1 VYLSGS
7 TRVIC
12 SFFCNR
18 VLLLY
23 FEKLALGRHGRLR
36 LCTCR
41 GLLLSSDPSLVIG
54 CLACILKSWPTASSF
69 LNKHGRL
76 SLSTCLGPFLPSDP
90 SLVVGCLPC
99 ILKSWPS
106 ASSSLNRHCRLCLST
121 CLGPVC
127 HPMLVLQSHA
137 SHVTAFYTY
146 IYMYIHYILL
156 VPWLKLHPIQP
167 TTHAPLPHP
176 CPSPVGLGMGWG
188 VRKAEY

>member
-1 VYLSGS
+1 M
-7 TRVIC
+7 
-12 SFFCNR
+12 
-18 VLLLY
+18 Y
-23 FEKLALGRHGRLR
+23 FAKLALGRHGRLR

-121 CLGPVC
+121 CLGPPLSSDARLAVAC
-127 HPMLVLQSHA
+127 FSCNRSLYV
-137 SHVTAFYTY
+137 Y
-146 IYMYIHYILL
+146 IYVHT
-156 VPWLKLHPIQP
+156 LHSFSTLAQTPPHP
-167 TTHAPLPHP
+167 TNHTCSTPPSVPLP
-176 CPSPVGLGMGWG
+176 SGIGDGVG
-188 VRKAEY
+188 R